1 MAELKKLGGK
11 RKMRVIINGDVC
23 SECGGFLKKKK
34 FRIPGAVIQKR
45 IKNVCALC
53 GHKEREVKR

>member
-1 MAELKKLGGK
+1 
-11 RKMRVIINGDVC
+11 MRVIINGDVC